1 MCVPGSRG
9 DAVAMST
16 RTRTPRRLTTTGR
29 HDAGGRL
36 LSAAFIALGV
46 ADLAYFLAVGIAIYA
61 LPLYVTGPVGAT
73 EAGVGLAFGASAVSA
88 IVLRPVVGRWCD
100 TRGRR
105 PLLVSGA
112 LLAAGVLLLTPLA
125 HTLPAVV
132 VLRLL
137 LGVAEALFLV
147 ASLAALADLAPP
159 DRMGEAI
166 SYNSL
171 GLYLGLALGAPLGE
185 LLVRTIGFPGAW
197 TGAGALAAG
206 AAVLAGIIG
215 ETLAP
220 RQVQGRPPRLVHRPA
235 IPASLGFLTSVV
247 AMSGF
252 LAFAPLYAG
261 TVGLMGTSL
270 PVFVYGMVVVCLR
283 VGLARMQ
290 DRLSPLPVG
299 AGALLAMATGLL
311 VLALLATPAGLVAG
325 AVLLGAG
332 VALSTPAFFTA
343 IFATADPSSR
353 GAAAG
358 TASLALDAG
367 MGGGPVLLGMVARG
381 GGLQAAF
388 VVAAAVALAGSAWT
402 LRLVRDGRTG
412 VDDAA

>member
-112 LLAAGVLLLTPLA
+112 LLAAGVLLL
-125 HTLPAVV
+125 
-132 VLRLL
+132 
-137 LGVAEALFLV
+137 GVAEALFLV

-206 AAVLAGIIG
+206 AAVLAGTIG

-311 VLALLATPAGLVAG
+311 VLALLPTPAGLVAG

>member
-112 LLAAGVLLLTPLA
+112 LLAAG
-125 HTLPAVV
+125 
-132 VLRLL
+132 RLL

-206 AAVLAGIIG
+206 AAVLAGTIG

-311 VLALLATPAGLVAG
+311 VLALLPTPAGLVAG

>member
-112 LLAAGVLLLTPLA
+112 LLAAGV
-125 HTLPAVV
+125 
-132 VLRLL
+132 LL

>member
-112 LLAAGVLLLTPLA
+112 LLAAGV
-125 HTLPAVV
+125 
-132 VLRLL
+132 LL

-311 VLALLATPAGLVAG
+311 VLALLPTPAGLVAG

>member
-1 MCVPGSRG
+1 
-9 DAVAMST
+9 MST
-16 RTRTPRRLTTTGR
+16 LTRTPRRRPTSAGR
-29 HDAGGRL
+29 DDPAGTL
-36 LSAAFIALGV
+36 LSPAFLALGA
-46 ADLAYFLAVGIAIYA
+46 ADLAYFLAAGVAIYA

-73 EAGVGLAFGASAVSA
+73 EAGAGLAFGAFAATA
-88 IVLRPVVGRWCD
+88 IVLRPLVGRWCD

-105 PLLVSGA
+105 PLLVAGA
-112 LLAAGVLLLTPLA
+112 LLAAVALLATPLA
-125 HTLPAVV
+125 TTLAAVV

-137 LGVAEALFLV
+137 LGVAEALFFV

-185 LLVRTIGFPGAW
+185 VLVRTVGFSGAW
-197 TGAGALAAG
+197 TGAGVLAAG
-206 AAVLAGIIG
+206 AAALAGSIG

-220 RQVQGRPPRLVHRPA
+220 RQVHARPSRLIHRPA
-235 IPASLGFLTSVV
+235 IPVSLGFLASVV
-247 AMSGF
+247 AMGGF

-261 TVGLMGTSL
+261 TVGPMSTSL
-270 PVFVYGMVVVCLR
+270 PVFVYGTVVVCLR
-283 VGLARMQ
+283 VGLARVQ
-290 DRLSPLPVG
+290 DRVSPLPVG
-299 AGALLAMATGLL
+299 AGALLAMATGL
-311 VLALLATPAGLVAG
+311 VVMALLATPAGLVAG
-325 AVLLGAG
+325 ALLLGAG
-332 VALSTPAFFTA
+332 VALSTPAFFA
-343 IFATADPSSR
+343 AVFATADPSSR

-367 MGGGPVLLGMVARG
+367 IGGGPVLLGMVARS

>member
-112 LLAAGVLLLTPLA
+112 LLAAGVLLL
-125 HTLPAVV
+125 
-132 VLRLL
+132 
-137 LGVAEALFLV
+137 GVAEALFLV

-206 AAVLAGIIG
+206 AAVLAGTIG